1 MYDERSMAAP
11 SSVLLAL
18 FIRPDLPI
26 FCAIIAAVLEQ
37 LDSNV
42 HH

>member
-1 MYDERSMAAP
+1 MYDERSMVTP
-11 SSVLLAL
+11 LSVLLAL
-18 FIRPDLPI
+18 SIRPDLPI

-37 LDSNV
+37 LDSHV